1 MLMTLLLTSFWGN
14 IMCPCHLQKQ
24 CFITKFSRFWLLI
37 KTFPFFLPFV
47 FPAPF
52 VPLRSSDDNYAKKES
67 HPYPKTSI
75 FYWWVPCD
83 LFLFIFRC
91 GLITGTQ
98 SSLWGETINTYSIN
112 AQNTSC
118 RWTYYWLPSEGICAP
133 IICRNDVLSRNFVI
147 PFAHQNIPFRF
158 AIRFL
163 CPKMNGNG
171 GR

>member
-1 MLMTLLLTSFWGN
+1 MSMNLLLTSFWGN

-24 CFITKFSRFWLLI
+24 CFITIFSRFWLLI

-98 SSLWGETINTYSIN
+98 SSPWGETIKYLFYQCSEYIMSMNLLL
-112 AQNTSC
+112 TSFWGNMC
-118 RWTYYWLPSEGICAP
+118 PYHLQKWCFISKFCNPVCSSKHSLSFCHSFSLPENEWEW
-133 IICRNDVLSRNFVI
+133 R
-147 PFAHQNIPFRF
+147 
-158 AIRFL
+158 
-163 CPKMNGNG
+163 
-171 GR
+171 